1 MQIGVDIGALCGKR
15 LGNYVFTNN
24 LIESLKKFDKKN
36 IYYLY
41 SFCSKKKNFNLGKNL
56 HFKKILPKTNWIKW
70 AVRYEEIKNK
80 KDIFLGL
87 NQSFPKSASKKIIF
101 SHGLSFMLNKELYPD
116 SYLKMKNQVDK
127 MLRSADFIVV
137 SSVKVKKEFESLYGR
152 INKIRVMPFGIPF
165 DFQDYKY
172 TKKKKYFLNVG
183 MNHNIK
189 NINYL
194 VDRFKEFNTKNSAY
208 KLYLITDK
216 TYNIKD
222 KNIVQ
227 LTNISRNKLKKLFS
241 QASAYICSSHY
252 ESFNFPILEALSQNC
267 HVISLGSSVIPEM
280 REYVSIAKNKSDFI
294 KQMNLSVNNV
304 SKIDIKNLR
313 KKFSWKKYVYEL
325 IQLYSP

>member
-1 MQIGVDIGALCGKR
+1 MQIGIDIGALCGKKF
-15 LGNYVFTNN
+15 GNSTFTKN
-24 LIESLKKFDKKN
+24 LIEAINKYDFKN
-36 IYYLY
+36 TYYLY
-41 SFCSKKKNFNLGKNL
+41 SFCNIKENIPLNENVKLKKL
-56 HFKKILPKTNWIKW
+56 LPKTNWINW
-70 AVRYEEIKNK
+70 AVRYEELKNK
-80 KDIFLGL
+80 NDIFLGL

-101 SHGLSFMLNKELYPD
+101 SHGLSFIFYKDFYPE
-116 SYLKMKNQVDK
+116 SYRKMKMQVKK
-127 MLRSADFIVV
+127 MINSADFIVV
-137 SSVKVKKEFESLYGR
+137 SSVKVKKEFESLYG
-152 INKIRVMPFGIPF
+152 IKKIRVIPFGIPF

-183 MNHNIK
+183 INHNIK

-194 VDRFKEFNTKNSAY
+194 VDRFKEFKIKNSAY
-208 KLYLITDK
+208 KLYLVTDK

-227 LTNISRNKLKKLFS
+227 LTNVSRNKLKKLFS
-241 QASAYICSSHY
+241 QATAYICSSCY

-267 HVISLGSSVIPEM
+267 HVISLDSSVIPEM
-280 REYVSIAKNKSDFI
+280 REYVNIAKSKSDFI

-325 IQLYSP
+325 IQLYSS